1 MRVLS
6 VTVNEPGR
14 PARQPPRARR
24 ERPAEEAC
32 DLADALARLHLLT
45 RLWQCFLA
53 AHKQI
58 VGQLA
63 DEMLTEHQL
72 PLEWFDVLVHLAD
85 LPGMRGLQKELRDR
99 MLLSESGVSRLL
111 ALMGKAGVITRRSA
125 GDGQQP
131 APLEA
136 ARPEDQAGIP
146 GEEEPVYTCRPPGW
160 GCTPAPWASS
170 PDVLGLLPGR
180 YGRAG
185 TPPDGG
191 GPWRERSDVRDR
203 KYRTNGP

>member
-53 AHKQI
+53 AHRQI

-111 ALMGKAGVITRRSA
+111 ALMEKAGVITRRSA

-131 APLEA
+131 APLKLPGPRTRLEYQ
-136 ARPEDQAGIP
+136 ARTSRFTRAG
-146 GEEEPVYTCRPPGW
+146 PGW

-170 PDVLGLLPGR
+170 PDVLGLWLGR
-180 YGRAG
+180 HGRAR

-191 GPWRERSDVRDR
+191 AP
-203 KYRTNGP
+203 